1 MLHVLNNVYV
11 GVHSRSLIAHS
22 VCILAYISMLV
33 QGWHL
38 LETQQETFLVKHGIL
53 LDLLLSKNDSKNVD
67 MTLFPCCC
75 YHTQFKNVVCFVNN
89 SSHYDPL

>member
-22 VCILAYISMLV
+22 ACILAYISMLV

-53 LDLLLSKNDSKNVD
+53 LDLLLSKNDSKKCRYD
-67 MTLFPCCC
+67 SFSMLLLS
-75 YHTQFKNVVCFVNN
+75 HTIQECSMFC
-89 SSHYDPL
+89 